1 MTFQTNGNGKLEPAA
16 VNHREF
22 SGTQKKTTVI
32 RILNTHREKLS
43 VKMRKKRKQDKHQPW
58 ASKEAEN

>member
-1 MTFQTNGNGKLEPAA
+1 MSFQTNGNGKLELAA

-43 VKMRKKRKQDKHQPW
+43 VKMRKKRKQDKHQP
-58 ASKEAEN
+58 